1 MKKDVAVDFLK
12 RNCEDT
18 MYCAFAYSE
27 RRKAIVAEAMQIVRT
42 MDDDEFVT
50 LLDYVARVA
59 DEYERDV
66 LGEDRY

>member
-1 MKKDVAVDFLK
+1 
-12 RNCEDT
+12 

-50 LLDYVARVA
+50 LLKYVSKVA

-66 LGEDRY
+66 LGRDQY